1 MGAPRSGSGNGAGSR
16 PTLRRSAPWF
26 VAALLEPSV
35 YPHPVDRVE
44 MVETHI
50 SWVFLAGDRVYKVKK
65 PVDLGFLDFRTLRRR
80 RHFCREE
87 VRLNRRLAPDTYL
100 GMVALKGSRPRIQIG
115 GRGRTIE
122 VAVEMR
128 RLPADRMLDQLVR
141 AGRAEAAQLRTVAA
155 VIARFHAE
163 AETGGRIDQM
173 GSVETIRRNWDEC
186 FTQTADAPAEVWPL
200 EHRRS
205 LRQYVDDFLAS
216 QASRLQARIADG
228 RIRDCHGDLQA
239 QHICCVDPV
248 QIFDCIEFNERFRF
262 GDTAG
267 EVAFLAM
274 DLQRLGAPEL
284 AAEFINAYVEETGD
298 YGMVPLLDFYRAYRA
313 LVRAKVLAFQLS
325 ERPDLT
331 EAARALFTL
340 AGRYAEPRAPAR
352 LLITSGVM
360 GSGKSTVARAVA
372 ARLGALVIRTD
383 AVRKRLG
390 GVGIHQRAT
399 AGFGEGLYTSGMSER
414 TYTEVLRLAA
424 EMLGAG
430 WTVVL
435 DGSFSQAGQREDA
448 RRVARL
454 RGLGHATL
462 WCDAPDAV
470 IADRLARR
478 VAEPLEI
485 SDGHSRLLPEHRAR
499 YEPPEGEPNVVRVDT
514 DGEPAIDRVAE
525 ALRPLLAPR

>member
-1 MGAPRSGSGNGAGSR
+1 MSRPRSGSPDGTAPGSAA
-16 PTLRRSAPWF
+16 PRSDPWF
-26 VAALLEPSV
+26 VAALREPSA
-35 YPHPVDRVE
+35 YPHPVDGVE
-44 MVETHI
+44 VVETHI

-80 RHFCREE
+80 RHFCEQE

-100 GMVALKGSRPRIQIG
+100 GVVALKGTRPRIRFG

-128 RLPADRMLDQLVR
+128 RLPAERMLDRLV
-141 AGRAEAAQLRTVAA
+141 AEGRAEAAQLRAVAA
-155 VIARFHAE
+155 NIARFHAE

-186 FTQTADAPAEVWPL
+186 FTQTAETPADVWPP
-200 EHRRS
+200 ERRRA
-205 LRQYVDDFLAS
+205 LRDYVDGFLAS
-216 QASRLQARIADG
+216 QASRLQARIAEG

-239 QHICCVDPV
+239 QHICCIEPI

-274 DLQRLGAPEL
+274 DLQRLGVSDLALEL
-284 AAEFINAYVEETGD
+284 INAYADETGD

-313 LVRAKVLAFQLS
+313 LVRAKVLAFQLP
-325 ERPDLT
+325 ERPDLI
-331 EAARALFTL
+331 EATRALFAL
-340 AGRYAEPRAPAR
+340 AGRYAEPREPAR
-352 LLITSGVM
+352 LLLTSGVM

-372 ARLGALVIRTD
+372 ARLGAIVIRTD

-399 AGFGEGLYTSGMSER
+399 AAFEEGLYTPAMSER
-414 TYTEVLRLAA
+414 TYAETRRLAA
-424 EMLGAG
+424 HVLEAG
-430 WTVVL
+430 WSVVL
-435 DGSFSQAGQREDA
+435 DGSFSRVDQRDEA
-448 RRVARL
+448 RRIAQQ
-454 RGLGHATL
+454 RGLAHATL

-470 IADRLARR
+470 IAERLARR
-478 VAEPLEI
+478 AAEPLEI
-485 SDGHSRLLPEHRAR
+485 SDGHSQLLPEHRAR
-499 YEPPEGEPNVVRVDT
+499 YEPPDGERNVVRVET
-514 DGEPAIDRVAE
+514 DREPVIDRVAE
-525 ALRPLLAPR
+525 ALRPLLDPR

>member
-1 MGAPRSGSGNGAGSR
+1 MGAGMSVPRSGSTPGSD
-16 PTLRRSAPWF
+16 PWF
-26 VAALLEPSV
+26 VAALREPSA

-44 MVETHI
+44 VVETHI

-65 PVDLGFLDFRTLRRR
+65 PVNFGFLDFRTLRRR
-80 RHFCREE
+80 RHFCQEE

-100 GMVALKGSRPRIQIG
+100 GMVALKGSRPRIHVG

-128 RLPADRMLDQLVR
+128 RLPAERMLDRLVA
-141 AGRAEAAQLRTVAA
+141 AGRAEAAEVRAVAA
-155 VIARFHAE
+155 VTARFHAE

-186 FTQTADAPAEVWPL
+186 FTQTAATPADVWPPD
-200 EHRRS
+200 ERRA
-205 LRQYVDDFLAS
+205 LRAYVDGFLAS
-216 QASRLQARIADG
+216 QTSRLQARISEG

-239 QHICCVDPV
+239 QHVCCIEPI

-274 DLQRLGAPEL
+274 DLQRLGASEL
-284 AAEFINAYVEETGD
+284 TVEFINAYAEETGD

-325 ERPDLT
+325 ERPDLIP
-331 EAARALFTL
+331 AARSLFAL
-340 AGRYAEPRAPAR
+340 AGRFAERRAPVR
-352 LLITSGVM
+352 VLVTSGVM

-372 ARLGALVIRTD
+372 ARLGAIVIRTD

-390 GVGIHQRAT
+390 GVGIHERTT
-399 AGFGEGLYTSGMSER
+399 AGFENGLYTPDMSTR
-414 TYTEVLRLAA
+414 TYTEALRLAA
-424 EMLGAG
+424 DVAGAG
-430 WTVVL
+430 WTVVV
-435 DGSFSQAGQREDA
+435 DGSFSKRAEREEA
-448 RRVARL
+448 RWMAHD
-454 RGLGHATL
+454 LGIAHATL

-470 IADRLARR
+470 IAERLARR
-478 VAEPLEI
+478 AAEPLEV
-485 SDGHSRLLPEHRAR
+485 SDGHSGLLPEHRAR
-499 YEPPEGEPNVVRVDT
+499 YEPPEREPNVVRVDT
-514 DGEPAIDRVAE
+514 HPELATQRVIE
-525 ALRPLLAPR
+525 ALRAVLDR